1 MKNPQ
6 LDKLVDANEQPQ
18 EPTLTLNVN
27 INEINVILAA
37 LSELPHRVSDP
48 IMRKLMEQAQGQ
60 LPKPN

>member
-6 LDKLVDANEQPQ
+6 LDNLVDAGEQPQ

-37 LSELPHRVSDP
+37 LAELPHRVSDP

>member
-1 MKNPQ
+1 MNPQ

-18 EPTLTLNVN
+18 EPRLTLEVS
-27 INEINVILAA
+27 INEINVILSA

-48 IMRKLMEQAQGQ
+48 ILRKLMEQAQGQ

>member
-1 MKNPQ
+1 MNQQ
-6 LDKLVDANEQPQ
+6 LDKLVEAGEQPQ
-18 EPTLTLNVN
+18 EPTLALNIS